1 MLPAIMMLWVWL
13 ATPLCLFS
21 LSYQKLTDYADVPCI
36 PQIQE
41 PSEENDDAPLQ
52 NDLYFEEQRSEK
64 EEENSQ
70 SNVDGFITYRKIILL
85 GIFSDIAFI
94 QPDLKKSILYFPP
107 LFILQH
113 SWKYHL

>member
-70 SNVDGFITYRKIILL
+70 SNVDGFIAYRKIILL
-85 GIFSDIAFI
+85 GIFFGHCIYSARFKKIHSLFSSFI
-94 QPDLKKSILYFPP
+94 YFAA
-107 LFILQH
+107 
-113 SWKYHL
+113 